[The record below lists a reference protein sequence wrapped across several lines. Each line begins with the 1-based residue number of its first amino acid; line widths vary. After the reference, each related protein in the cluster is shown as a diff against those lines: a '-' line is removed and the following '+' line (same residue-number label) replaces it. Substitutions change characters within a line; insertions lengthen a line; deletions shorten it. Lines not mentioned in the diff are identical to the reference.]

1 MSQNSKTAKMVLGRY
16 YRVLYSMQTGPFK
29 TSRSEYWKNITVGL
43 YPKQNFV
50 VDTFTRCQA
59 KLSKMPFSNVDSY
72 RPYIAL

>member
-43 YPKQNFV
+43 YPLCKF
-50 VDTFTRCQA
+50 
-59 KLSKMPFSNVDSY
+59 LLNV
-72 RPYIAL
+72 I